1 MRSLVRRFTLAGLL
15 LLSAGTVH
23 AQVVVSQV
31 YGGGGNTGAPYNR
44 DFVELFNRGTSSVS
58 LNGLSVQYA
67 SATGTGNFSLGAT
80 LPNVSL
86 APGQYFLIGMSTV
99 GANGV
104 ALPTVDASGT
114 SAMSGTAGKVILAN
128 STTSLA
134 CNGGSTACSPAQ
146 LGLIVDLVGFG
157 GANFFE
163 GSAATPV
170 LSNTTAARR
179 ASDGCTDTNQNGS
192 DFTAVAPAPR
202 NTATALAACS
212 GPSTPILSIN
222 DVSQAEANAGTSSFT
237 FTVSLT
243 APAPTGGV
251 TFDIATADGTATTAG
266 SDYVARN
273 LTGQVIAAG
282 NNSYAFSVTVNG
294 DTAVEGNEGFLV
306 NITNV
311 VGATVGDASGLGT
324 ILNDDAAAV
333 AIHDIQGSGS
343 TSTYDG
349 TDVLT
354 TGVVTAKR
362 SNGFFL
368 QTPDAA
374 ADANPATSQAI
385 FVFTGGAPSVNVGDS
400 VQVTG
405 TVDEFAGSGGVFNM
419 PSTQLQPSNIV
430 VSSSGNALPAAVEIT
445 AAMLGANSLPDV
457 LEHLEGMRA
466 SVANGKIVAQS
477 PGNTN
482 EDSVTSSDL
491 NGEFEIVVAGVQRP
505 LREAG
510 ISIFDPYS
518 PVPVTVPLFDA
529 NQERLKVYPLVVP
542 PGGTPRVD
550 AGGTV
555 SNLVGVLTYFGSNF
569 AESAWELLYDAASPP
584 TIVSGTPQAVADA
597 TGDDVTIAGFNMLR
611 LFDDVANGSGPT
623 ISTVNF
629 DKRVTK
635 AAAVICDWLKT
646 PDIVGAVEVENL
658 NALNTLATK
667 LNTTC
672 GSTPNYVAYL
682 QEGNDVG
689 GIDVG
694 FLVNTRLAGA
704 VSRVSVLEVEQHGKT
719 TTWTEPG
726 GGTSLLNDRPPLR
739 LKALVTLDDGRTYPV
754 TVIVVHQRSL
764 NGADATGSSG
774 DRVRAKRAKQ
784 AEFLAQLVDDLQTA
798 NPDEKIALVG
808 DFNAFD
814 VNDGYVDAMGITT
827 GNPAPASE
835 VIFWADSPLSTAN
848 GGTPLIMGNELIA
861 DPEQRYSY
869 IFGNITQSLD
879 HAVVNEALTMDPGVS
894 DVLVDHARVNAD
906 FRHGHFAD
914 FDPPYS
920 AANPPLRTSDHDPV
934 RVVIRLAAD
943 TAPPAISYTLSPA
956 TANGSNGWYTVN
968 VLVDWTVIDP
978 ETTITSSTGC
988 NDTTL
993 STDTIGATY
1002 TCTATSAGG
1011 TSSVTTTTIKRDA
1024 TAPTL
1029 APTVPSPLLR
1039 GQSYVA
1045 SPNASDATSGVASSS
1060 CGPLDTSSTGSKST
1074 SCTATDNAGNMSM
1087 LTLNYTVTTT
1097 CANDGYKS
1105 TQLTWCR
1112 NICEMGYTGATLD
1125 TWIHRWVNRYRDLPY
1140 CLVNPQPNPQP
1151 TLQ

>member
-1 MRSLVRRFTLAGLL
+1 MKPTFSRLSLALL
-15 LLSAGTVH
+15 LAMGAGTAQ

-31 YGGGGNTGAPYNR
+31 YGGGGNTGAPVKS
-44 DFVELFNRGTSSVS
+44 DFIELHNNGASSVVVPA
-58 LNGLSVQYA
+58 GGWSVQYA
-67 SATGTGNFSLGAT
+67 SSTGSSWTRTDIPAGTTIPAGRYLLIREGQGAGAQTDPLAFDITGN
-80 LPNVSL
+80 
-86 APGQYFLIGMSTV
+86 I
-99 GANGV
+99 
-104 ALPTVDASGT
+104 
-114 SAMSGTAGKVILAN
+114 AMSGSAGKVALVN
-128 STTSLA
+128 NQTTLTGT
-134 CNGGSTACSPAQ
+134 CP
-146 LGLIVDLVGFG
+146 LGASVLDFVGFG
-157 GANFFE
+157 P
-163 GSAATPV
+163 ATNCSETAPTTPN
-170 LSNTTAARR
+170 LSNTTAAIR
-179 ASDGCTDTNQNGS
+179 AGNGCTDTNNNSTDFANG
-192 DFTAVAPAPR
+192 APAAR
-202 NTATALAACS
+202 NSASPAATCS
-212 GPSTPILSIN
+212 GPSIPTLSIN
-222 DVSQAEANAGTSSFT
+222 DVSQAEGNAGTIIFN
-237 FTVSLT
+237 FTVSLS
-243 APAPTGGV
+243 APAGEGGV
-251 TFDIATADGTATTAG
+251 SFDIATADGTATAG
-266 SDYVARN
+266 SDYIASS

-282 NNSYAFSVTVNG
+282 NDSYSFSVTVNG
-294 DTAVEGNEGFLV
+294 ETAVEGNEGFLV
-306 NITNV
+306 NISNV
-311 VGATVGDASGLGT
+311 VGATAGDASGLGT
-324 ILNDDAAAV
+324 ILNDDATAA
-333 AIHDIQGSGS
+333 AIHDIQGNGSASPLDGIDVNTSGI
-343 TSTYDG
+343 
-349 TDVLT
+349 
-354 TGVVTAKR
+354 VTAKR

-368 QTPDAA
+368 QTPDALVD
-374 ADANPATSQAI
+374 ADPLTSQAI
-385 FVFTGGAPSVNVGDS
+385 FVFTGGAPTVNVGDS
-400 VQVTG
+400 LLITG
-405 TVDEFAGSGGVFNM
+405 TVDEFSGSGGVFNM

-430 VSSSGNALPAAVEIT
+430 VLSSGNPLPAAVEIT

-457 LEHLEGMRA
+457 LEYLEGMRVT
-466 SVANGKIVAQS
+466 VANGKIVAQS
-477 PGNTN
+477 PGTTT
-482 EDSVTSSDL
+482 EDAVTSSDL

-510 ISIFDPYS
+510 ISIFDPYA

-555 SNLVGVLTYFGSNF
+555 SNLAGVLTYFGSTF

-584 TIVSGTPQAVADA
+584 TIVSGTPLAVADA
-597 TGDDVTIAGFNMLR
+597 TDDDVTIAGFNMLR

-672 GSTPNYVAYL
+672 ANTPNYVAYL

-694 FLVNTRLAGA
+694 FLVNTRSAGA
-704 VSRVSVLEVEQHGKT
+704 VSRVQVLETEQHGKT

-764 NGADATGSSG
+764 NGANAASSSG

-920 AANPPLRTSDHDPV
+920 VANPPLRTSDHDPV
-934 RVVIRLAAD
+934 RVVVRLAAD

-993 STDTIGATY
+993 STDTVGATY

-1011 TSSVTTTTIKRDA
+1011 TTSVTTTTIKRDA

-1039 GQSYVA
+1039 GQSYIA

-1074 SCTATDNAGNMSM
+1074 SCTATDNAGNMRM

-1125 TWIHRWVNRYRDLPY
+1125 SWIHRWVNRYRDLPY

>member
-1 MRSLVRRFTLAGLL
+1 MKPTFSRLSLALL
-15 LLSAGTVH
+15 LAMSAGTAQ

-31 YGGGGNTGAPYNR
+31 YGGGGNTGAPVKS
-44 DFVELFNRGTSSVS
+44 DFIELHNNGASSVVVPA
-58 LNGLSVQYA
+58 GGWSVQYA
-67 SATGTGNFSLGAT
+67 SSAGSSWTRTDIPAGTTIPAGRYLLIREGQGAGTQTDPLAFDITGN
-80 LPNVSL
+80 
-86 APGQYFLIGMSTV
+86 I
-99 GANGV
+99 
-104 ALPTVDASGT
+104 
-114 SAMSGTAGKVILAN
+114 AMSGTAGKVALVN
-128 STTSLA
+128 NQTTLTGA
-134 CNGGSTACSPAQ
+134 CP
-146 LGLIVDLVGFG
+146 LGATVLDFVGFG
-157 GANFFE
+157 PATNCSETAPTTPNLGNAI
-163 GSAATPV
+163 AAIRID
-170 LSNTTAARR
+170 N
-179 ASDGCTDTNQNGS
+179 GCTDTNNNSADFVNG
-192 DFTAVAPAPR
+192 APAAR
-202 NTATALAACS
+202 NSASPAATCS
-212 GPSTPILSIN
+212 GSSIPTLNIN
-222 DVSQAEANAGTSSFT
+222 DVSLAEGNAGTIIFN
-237 FTVSLT
+237 FTVSLSS
-243 APAPTGGV
+243 PAGEGGV
-251 TFDIATADGTATTAG
+251 SFDIATADGTATAG
-266 SDYVARN
+266 SDYIASS

-282 NNSYAFSVTVNG
+282 DDSFNFSVTVNG
-294 DTAVEGNEGFLV
+294 ETAVEGNEGFLV
-306 NITNV
+306 SITNV
-311 VGATVGDASGLGT
+311 VGASVGDASGLGT
-324 ILNDDAAAV
+324 ILNDDAAAA
-333 AIHDIQGSGS
+333 AIHEIQGSGS

-349 TDVLT
+349 TDVT
-354 TGVVTAKR
+354 TSGIVTAKR

-400 VQVTG
+400 IQVTG

-430 VSSSGNALPAAVEIT
+430 VSSTGNPLPAVVEIT
-445 AAMLGANSLPDV
+445 AGMLGANSLPDV
-457 LEHLEGMRA
+457 LEHLEGMRV

-518 PVPVTVPLFDA
+518 PVPATVPLFDA

-584 TIVSGTPQAVADA
+584 TIVSGTPLAVADP
-597 TGDDVTIAGFNMLR
+597 TTDDVTIAGFNMLR
-611 LFDDVANGSGPT
+611 LFDDVANGTGPT
-623 ISTVNF
+623 ISSLNF
-629 DKRVTK
+629 DRRVTK

-672 GSTPNYVAYL
+672 ANTPNYVAYL

-694 FLVNTRLAGA
+694 FLVNTRSAGA
-704 VSRVSVLEVEQHGKT
+704 VSRVQVLETEQHGKT
-719 TTWTEPG
+719 TMWTEPG

-764 NGADATGSSG
+764 NGNDATGSSG

-835 VIFWADSPLSTAN
+835 VIFWADSPLSPAN
-848 GGTPLIMGNELIA
+848 GGTPLIMGNQLIA

-914 FDPPYS
+914 FDAPYS
-920 AANPPLRTSDHDPV
+920 VANPPLRTSDHDPV

-993 STDTIGATY
+993 STDTVGATY

-1074 SCTATDNAGNMSM
+1074 SCTATDNAGNMRM